1 MRWVCS
7 LDACRVQRIEPIEPM
22 IEPNSRIRFHFRLR
36 LADGRD
42 IESSHDAPPLA
53 ATLGQDELID
63 GLERRLVGL
72 SLGHH
77 RIEVPALEA
86 YGAIDVD
93 GDNVHT
99 LARADFPAD
108 FPLKV
113 GEVIGF
119 EVPNG
124 AEIPGTVLE
133 IGETEVRVDFCHPLA
148 GHDLVF
154 DIDIL
159 AIEAPA

>member
-1 MRWVCS
+1 
-7 LDACRVQRIEPIEPM
+7 M
-22 IEPNSRIRFHFRLR
+22 I
-36 LADGRD
+36 
-42 IESSHDAPPLA
+42 
-53 ATLGQDELID
+53 
-63 GLERRLVGL
+63 GL
-72 SLGHH
+72 SRGHY

-86 YGAIDVD
+86 YGAIDA
-93 GDNVHT
+93 GNVHT

-108 FPLKV
+108 FAIEV
-113 GEVIGF
+113 GQVIGF

-133 IGETEVRVDFCHPLA
+133 ITDDEVRVDFCHPLA

-159 AIEAPA
+159 AIEEPA